1 MTYSTQE
8 LMIVAAAREIADGDV
23 VFVGMRLPIAAY
35 GVARLTHAPN
45 AVGLFECGVVRY
57 APAEGMLYTMGDP
70 PNQIGAAWT
79 TGLVQVMGHLQR
91 GLVDAGFIGGAEIDR
106 FGNINTSYIGD
117 IAKPRI
123 KLPGSGGAA
132 DIAAMAKRLLAI
144 MSHQKHRFVERV
156 GYVTSPGFLDG
167 GESRSLAGLGGGPAA
182 VITDRCILRPHGGE
196 KELHLASV
204 HPGHDIEEI
213 REHTGWDLK
222 SMPGLGE
229 TPPPTREELAAL
241 HAVDRDGFWR

>member
-1 MTYSTQE
+1 MRCVE
-8 LMIVAAAREIADGDV
+8 RRE
-23 VFVGMRLPIAAY
+23 
-35 GVARLTHAPN
+35 T
-45 AVGLFECGVVRY
+45 CSSWC
-57 APAEGMLYTMGDP
+57 AEGMLYTMGDP

-132 DIAAMAKRLLAI
+132 DIAAMAKRLVAI
-144 MSHQKHRFVERV
+144 MNHQKHRFVERV

-167 GESRSLAGLGGGPAA
+167 GESRTMAGLGGGPAA

-196 KELHLASV
+196 NELHLASV
-204 HPGHDIEEI
+204 HPGHDVEEI
-213 REHTGWDLK
+213 RGHTGWDLK
-222 SMPGLGE
+222 SMPELGE